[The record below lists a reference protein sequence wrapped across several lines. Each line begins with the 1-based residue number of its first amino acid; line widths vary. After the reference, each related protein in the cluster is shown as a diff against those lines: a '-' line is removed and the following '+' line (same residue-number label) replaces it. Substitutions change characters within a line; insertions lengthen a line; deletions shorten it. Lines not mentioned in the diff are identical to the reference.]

1 MGLAENRECA
11 DCTAAAPQW
20 ASWNLGVFI
29 CERCVGVHRQLG
41 THISMPRSCTIDDW
55 NAEQLS
61 AMKAVGNLNAQCYWE
76 YNVPFGE
83 QKPESTDPM
92 AFVAH
97 WIKRKYESQEFLRRP
112 GGPEQNAPLDPGVR
126 AYERKGY
133 LLKEGGGSGK
143 GRWQQRFFLLRD
155 FKLEYYDKEPSNAG
169 EKVRPELPPAP
180 ALYFAQTH
188 AGSPREFCGAERAEG
203 NHPHHTDHAG
213 LDLGRPLHVSGC
225 DPGWCRVRG
234 DEQRRAHVPDPG
246 RDDRR
251 DLRMGEV
258 HPRRAGLLV
267 Q

>member
-1 MGLAENRECA
+1 MSQRPRALLRSVSAEPNASVRRQALRQVAPGEQIAKLMGLAENRECA

-169 EKVRPELPPAP
+169 NKVRPELPPAP
-180 ALYFAQTH
+180 ALDSAQTH
-188 AGSPREFCGAERAEG
+188 AG
-203 NHPHHTDHAG
+203 
-213 LDLGRPLHVSGC
+213 
-225 DPGWCRVRG
+225 
-234 DEQRRAHVPDPG
+234 
-246 RDDRR
+246 
-251 DLRMGEV
+251 
-258 HPRRAGLLV
+258 
-267 Q
+267 